1 MAEHGGRRPRVLL
14 VDDDQDLVEVVS
26 AVLGDEGYEVCL
38 PEGVEPD
45 EVERAVNRHEPD
57 CILLD
62 SAERAE
68 YGASWESA
76 ARVRSRTRPIPTV
89 MFTAHERDSEEA
101 REGTTQRAATAGFS
115 AVLRKPFG
123 LDELL
128 QTVGESVA
136 KSAPFDE
143 SHAAERRRTEA
154 LVAALRGA
162 GATDI
167 RPSSRRE
174 WANFRSPS
182 GDDVQLYW
190 WQSRGQYLVG
200 RYTAD
205 GVRLLP
211 VGHYLSVDDAVAAAL
226 EGEVPQMIEEAA
238 S

>member
-14 VDDDQDLVEVVS
+14 VDDDQDLVELVS

-45 EVERAVNRHEPD
+45 QVERAVNRHEPD

-62 SAERAE
+62 SAERAR

-76 ARVRSRTRPIPTV
+76 AWIRSRRRPVPTV

-101 REGTTQRAATAGFS
+101 RDGRTRRAAAAGFN

-123 LDELL
+123 LDDLL
-128 QTVGESVA
+128 EVVHQSVA
-136 KSAPFDE
+136 KSAPFDQ
-143 SHAAERRRTEA
+143 SRTAERRRTDA
-154 LVAALRGA
+154 LVRALRAA
-162 GATDI
+162 GAVDI

-182 GDDVQLYW
+182 GDEMQLYW

-200 RYTAD
+200 CYTAD
-205 GVRLLP
+205 GLRLLP
-211 VGHYLSVDDAVAAAL
+211 VGRFLSVDDAVSAAVAPGL
-226 EGEVPQMIEEAA
+226 SAVEEAA